1 MIGMGATVEKKSQHC
16 EDRNK
21 ETEAVFRENTLMRRY
36 GPLMKL
42 ADLASILD
50 RSPDG
55 LRVTL
60 RSTGEWVDKINSA
73 RLQLGRRVYFRTAEI
88 ADVLGIR

>member
-1 MIGMGATVEKKSQHC
+1 MAGMGATAEKNSQRF
-16 EDRNK
+16 EERNK

-88 ADVLGIR
+88 AEVLGIR